1 MKMIVIVKMILKAFY
16 QIEVVIK
23 VIEEV
28 KKEVIKK
35 DSCFELE

>member
-1 MKMIVIVKMILKAFY
+1 MKMIVVKMILKAFY

-35 DSCFELE
+35 DSYFEFE

>member
-1 MKMIVIVKMILKAFY
+1 MIVVMMILKTFY